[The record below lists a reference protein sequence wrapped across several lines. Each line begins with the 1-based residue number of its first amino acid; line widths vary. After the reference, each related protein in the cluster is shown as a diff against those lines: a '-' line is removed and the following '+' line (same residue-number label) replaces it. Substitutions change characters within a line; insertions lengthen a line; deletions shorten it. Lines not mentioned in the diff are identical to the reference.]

1 MDGIKGAIAVV
12 TGAAQ
17 GNGEAIAKGL
27 AQNGAKVALADVR
40 IDIAET
46 VAAAIRDAGGKAV
59 ALPVDVAF
67 LPSATELAAAV
78 REAFGPAAR
87 ADWRCIRKKTPGRQ
101 KHPR

>member
-27 AQNGAKVALADVR
+27 AQNGAKVALADVQ

-46 VAAAIRDAGGKAV
+46 VAAAIRM
-59 ALPVDVAF
+59 
-67 LPSATELAAAV
+67 TQ
-78 REAFGPAAR
+78 AAR
-87 ADWRCIRKKTPGRQ
+87 LWRCPLMWPSSPPQQNWLRRCGKLSDPLKS
-101 KHPR
+101 